1 LIRPAALIEFRLVT
15 NAETQALVDSYKYTA
30 LAQRRIDLPVKTDGD
45 VAAIVVK
52 IKLSELY
59 SAYWHELYLY
69 LKRRVVNVSCSS
81 AACDWTTEKKSC

>member
-1 LIRPAALIEFRLVT
+1 LIRPAALVEFRLVT
-15 NAETQALVDSYKYTA
+15 NAETQALVDSYEYTG

-59 SAYWHELYLY
+59 SAYWHEL
-69 LKRRVVNVSCSS
+69 LKRRVVNVSCTLRPVIGRRRQR
-81 AACDWTTEKKSC
+81 AVE